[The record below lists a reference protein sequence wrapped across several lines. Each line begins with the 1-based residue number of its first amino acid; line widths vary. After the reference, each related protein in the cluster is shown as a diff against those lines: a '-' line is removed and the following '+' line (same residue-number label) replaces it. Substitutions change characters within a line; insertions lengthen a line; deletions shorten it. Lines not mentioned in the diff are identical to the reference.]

1 MELTETTS
9 SLSTPEQAPLPYLI
23 EKGSPFFLYVDDLS
37 LWYLLWSTKD
47 NSYSKVNFLSL
58 LSLSLNYKNE
68 KTAAKIMIKYMV
80 CKLKTPLII
89 YSTAKDKDTLKT

>member
-37 LWYLLWSTKD
+37 LWYLL
-47 NSYSKVNFLSL
+47 
-58 LSLSLNYKNE
+58 
-68 KTAAKIMIKYMV
+68 
-80 CKLKTPLII
+80 
-89 YSTAKDKDTLKT
+89 